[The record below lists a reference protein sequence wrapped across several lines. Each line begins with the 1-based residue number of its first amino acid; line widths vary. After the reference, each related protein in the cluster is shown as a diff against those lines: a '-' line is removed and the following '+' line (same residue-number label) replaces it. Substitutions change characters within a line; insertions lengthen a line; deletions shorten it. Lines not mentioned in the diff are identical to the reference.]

1 MVVMIGEIKN
11 DARYIWTN
19 HAQYKMGYYRISPSL
34 VKRIVRFP
42 ERIEESIV
50 DDLVAVMK
58 KSSSKKEEIW
68 VMYELYS
75 GEKVEK
81 PKIKIITTWRYP
93 GKSSARDPIPEDIL
107 QEIKAI
113 LNR

>member
-1 MVVMIGEIKN
+1 MNSSVKN

-19 HAQYKMGYYRISPSL
+19 HSQYKMGYYRISPSL

-58 KSSSKKEEIW
+58 KSQSKKEEIW
-68 VMYELYS
+68 VMYGLHT
-75 GEKVEK
+75 GGKVET
-81 PKIKIITTWRYP
+81 PRIKIITTWRYP
-93 GKSSARDPIPEDIL
+93 GESSERDPIPEDIL
-107 QEIKAI
+107 EEIRGI